1 VEDNEN
7 DDDDNF
13 ASSAVSDGQSYVTRL
28 SPPPFKRSLSSESV
42 NADLFHST
50 SLRPISAKSS
60 KQSFLEITSVPAS
73 AVIPSRPRLETL
85 RPRIN
90 PATSFFLS
98 PATPNPT
105 TSFFLSPATPNFP
118 EDEGINFFD
127 LTDDEDDVVSSNNS
141 DILAFQPAPGM
152 VSTTDSFECYS
163 LPESRGHGSKIVE
176 TQSSYPKVNSPSLL
190 PQSESG
196 FAVSENNFLG
206 APIDTGLDDFA
217 AELGWMADII
227 GSKIN

>member
-1 VEDNEN
+1 MIPDDIVEDNEN

-13 ASSAVSDGQSYVTRL
+13 ASSAVSDGQPYVTHL

-42 NADLFHST
+42 RTDMLQS
-50 SLRPISAKSS
+50 SSRRPMSAKSS
-60 KQSFLEITSVPAS
+60 KQSFLETTSVPAS
-73 AVIPSRPRLETL
+73 AVIPSRPRLESL

-98 PATPNPT
+98 PATPN
-105 TSFFLSPATPNFP
+105 FP
-118 EDEGINFFD
+118 EDDGINFFD
-127 LTDDEDDVVSSNNS
+127 LTDDEDDVVSNNNS
-141 DILAFQPAPGM
+141 EILSFQPAPGM
-152 VSTTDSFECYS
+152 LSTTDSFECYS
-163 LPESRGHGSKIVE
+163 LPESQGHGSKIIE
-176 TQSSYPKVNSPSLL
+176 SQSPYPKMNSPTLL
-190 PQSESG
+190 PRDDSG
-196 FAVSENNFLG
+196 FAVSGSNFLG